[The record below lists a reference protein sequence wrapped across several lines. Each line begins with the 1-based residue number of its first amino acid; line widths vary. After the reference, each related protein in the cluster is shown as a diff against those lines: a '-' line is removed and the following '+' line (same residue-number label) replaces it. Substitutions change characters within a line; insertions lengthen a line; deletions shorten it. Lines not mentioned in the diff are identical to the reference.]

1 MGRKGVSLQEKRE
14 RILRIYHEFNDEFNL
29 KKLEK
34 LRYTTLL
41 SIFSIF
47 LQTVKDVNQALV
59 DDTLVN
65 CDKIGS
71 GNYF

>member
-34 LRYTTLL
+34 LRCVGCTAPQEARY
-41 SIFSIF
+41 
-47 LQTVKDVNQALV
+47 
-59 DDTLVN
+59 
-65 CDKIGS
+65 
-71 GNYF
+71 